1 MDKVNAHKNNY
12 PSKWSKLSHTCYM
25 IPIQP
30 SGAAHTPRTIV
41 ELELCN
47 FKEKQA

>member
-1 MDKVNAHKNNY
+1 MIQ
-12 PSKWSKLSHTCYM
+12 LSHTCYM
-25 IPIQP
+25 VQNYP
-30 SGAAHTPRTIV
+30 SGAAHTPRPIV

>member
-1 MDKVNAHKNNY
+1 MVQNY
-12 PSKWSKLSHTCYM
+12 
-25 IPIQP
+25 P
-30 SGAAHTPRTIV
+30 SGAAHTPGTIV

>member
-1 MDKVNAHKNNY
+1 MLY
-12 PSKWSKLSHTCYM
+12 GSK
-25 IPIQP
+25 QA
-30 SGAAHTPRTIV
+30 SGAAYTPRTIV